1 MRNFLLTLS
10 VATMAGSIG
19 CLSYG
24 IGEMANLDKSS
35 RSLTNSQAVN
45 LWLGGLIGAHLAVAP
60 LMIASKID

>member
-19 CLSYG
+19 CLGYG
-24 IGEMANLDKSS
+24 VSEMSNLDKSS

-45 LWLGGLIGAHLAVAP
+45 LWLGGLIGAHLAAAP